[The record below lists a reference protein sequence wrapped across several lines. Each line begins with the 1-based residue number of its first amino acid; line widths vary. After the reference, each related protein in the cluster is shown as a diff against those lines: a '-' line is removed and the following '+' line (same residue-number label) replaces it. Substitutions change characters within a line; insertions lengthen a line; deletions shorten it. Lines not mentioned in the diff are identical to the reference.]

1 MVNGSFLRG
10 LPRKVWN
17 EIIRSDLRDGK
28 VRKNQND
35 RNTWKSF
42 IRNQQTHV
50 NMEKYVKIR

>member
-10 LPRKVWN
+10 LPRKIWN
-17 EIIRSDLRDGK
+17 EIIRSDFRDGK

-42 IRNQQTHV
+42 IRNQKTHV